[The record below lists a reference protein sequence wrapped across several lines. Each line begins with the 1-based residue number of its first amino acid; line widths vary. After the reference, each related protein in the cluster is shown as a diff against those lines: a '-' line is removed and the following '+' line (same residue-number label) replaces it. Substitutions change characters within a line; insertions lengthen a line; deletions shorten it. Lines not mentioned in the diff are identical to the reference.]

1 MGFGQ
6 GLQPAASSTAKTQA
20 DLVAERIEAKPDM
33 MEEDVAYPGLQK
45 IHLMGEGE
53 LVQFFTTVL
62 KSRVFV
68 RELELT
74 LGEEYV
80 MTQKQVN
87 IPKSNL
93 LHTMEFGDVARVL
106 TMALAV
112 GGDNCIG
119 FKAVI
124 STDKEGTITSK
135 LYTRTANKAVHG
147 PIYNSDGEVESEGD
161 PEFCPKMTIT
171 SKP

>member
-1 MGFGQ
+1 MGFGV
-6 GLQPAASSTAKTQA
+6 GVNPPATAKTQA
-20 DLVAERIEAKPDM
+20 DLVAERVEAKPDLLV
-33 MEEDVAYPGLQK
+33 EEVTFPGLQK

-53 LVQFFTTVL
+53 IIEFFTTVL

-74 LGEEYV
+74 LGEGYSITE
-80 MTQKQVN
+80 KQVN
-87 IPKSNL
+87 IPKSNQ

-106 TMALAV
+106 TMALAA
-112 GGDNCIG
+112 GGENCVG

-124 STDKEGTITSK
+124 TVDKEGNIGSRLFVRTTSGS
-135 LYTRTANKAVHG
+135 VHG
-147 PIYNSDGEVESEGD
+147 PIYDPAGNVEVEGD
-161 PEFCPKMTIT
+161 PEFSPKMIIT